1 MGLHHNKVLVLHLEV
16 GGVLFYYKGSLG
28 FIGGMV
34 VDCIVCHNHYLDIT
48 DNVVAL

>member
-1 MGLHHNKVLVLHLEV
+1 MLVLHLEV

-34 VDCIVCHNHYLDIT
+34 VDCIVYYILLMVNTFDM
-48 DNVVAL
+48 VAL